1 MATRP
6 PKTPLS
12 PVRGPINRS
21 VSFQVRSP
29 TSEQSG
35 VASTSSYGRTTPTV
49 EHSHHRSTPFVP
61 PTFLASLQDAP
72 SDRITSRQ
80 RSRSVGAGELKDT
93 DFGDDSTLSPLAAM
107 GRELDRGPGTPDF
120 VLGAGSGPRRDKG
133 KGRLEEVKAGGDSSG
148 SGRSGP
154 ATSSPSS
161 LGKAPLSATRPRL
174 TTRLRSFLTSFTG
187 NAEED
192 EVGEDGLAH
201 DRSIA
206 STSKLRDSNEYLRSE
221 TSKNGEILV
230 APFARPAAAFG
241 TLGLNDDSPPLTPSG
256 STDED
261 SYPSQWTTR
270 SILPVSAS
278 TAASARGNST
288 PWPPGYGE
296 VRSIGPTSSGT
307 AAGMPNGS
315 DTSSVTLMVGG
326 SRFRLRF
333 RSPKALAAHAATLV
347 KAGLHSRTLR
357 HNMPTL
363 LMLLTFFVSAT
374 LVVFLLL
381 TTLPLRMP
389 SHGLTQLSLAEI
401 RDICL
406 SLRDYATSTPRA
418 YHHTL
423 FVLCLFFTYK
433 QAFNVPGSIISNV
446 VFGALFGVWK
456 ATFWLSIFTAVG
468 GCGAAVMSALIAPL
482 VLKLPGMHK
491 AVAMMRKALGNKNLG
506 RTGKT
511 PVVGAHPMRRRS
523 PNASRS
529 GTPGPLH
536 RSQSPHP
543 SHKHKPPHSGS
554 SKSDGKGNLF
564 SILLLLRLL
573 PFTPYGMMNIAC
585 GILNVPLLP
594 FAATLAMGSVPWNA
608 VTAQLGEILVE
619 VVAAIPGESSLGEE
633 YASAAT
639 LAEQLDAGGFHDAP
653 RPSSNGSVAAS
664 TKSRLLTSAAHKAGG
679 GIKVLLAK
687 IWTKEMIFKLVGL
700 SLLSIT
706 PVLLGRWWKA
716 RQARIAKA
724 ARKGRSSVVGHS
736 GAASQL
742 SQQQQ
747 QQQQQRHLSE
757 AETPTA
763 AFGDHYHHAPVAG
776 RSTPSAA
783 AVLEWSDG
791 EYDDGESSSSEYEYD
806 TSDEAAD
813 TVEGSEDTPISS
825 SASSSLLDKGSS
837 FGNRNSFFSAATL
850 AAESG
855 PALIAQ
861 LTRSASRN
869 GWNRSTA
876 AWFGS
881 GTASGERSRSRSPV
895 ERWGQTNV
903 PPAHESGA
911 GAGTE
916 ETSTSSS
923 FAAMPVSSGWAGQA
937 GLLAGRHN
945 FTPQLEA
952 QNPFDQQQH
961 QQPQH
966 QRSAFH
972 PFSQSMEEST
982 RLRERERGSFE
993 AGLPPA
999 SVHPSLL
1006 GGSGYGDSGG
1016 HSRRGSAQNYGQL
1029 LSAEREEGE
1038 KREPRRFTAVVK

>member
-1 MATRP
+1 MAARP

-21 VSFQVRSP
+21 ISFQVRSP
-29 TSEQSG
+29 TSEQSSI
-35 VASTSSYGRTTPTV
+35 ASTSISHGNKIPFV
-49 EHSHHRSTPFVP
+49 EHSHHKSTPFVP
-61 PTFLASLQDAP
+61 PTYLASPQDAT
-72 SDRITSRQ
+72 SDRLSSRQ
-80 RSRSVGAGELKDT
+80 RSRSVGAGSSKDS
-93 DFGDDSTLSPLAAM
+93 DLGGDDSILSPLAVM

-120 VLGAGSGPRRDKG
+120 ILGAAGAPRRNKG
-133 KGRLEEVKAGGDSSG
+133 KGRLEEVKTGDESSG
-148 SGRSGP
+148 SASSG
-154 ATSSPSS
+154 AASSSPSGPTKTS
-161 LGKAPLSATRPRL
+161 HTATRPRL

-187 NAEED
+187 NLDED
-192 EVGEDGLAH
+192 DFASSH
-201 DRSIA
+201 PTA
-206 STSKLRDSNEYLRSE
+206 STSKLRDSSDSLRSE
-221 TSKNGEILV
+221 TLQKGEVIV

-241 TLGLNDDSPPLTPSG
+241 NLGLNDDSPPLTPSG

-261 SYPSQWTTR
+261 SYPPQWAART
-270 SILPVSAS
+270 SHPASAS
-278 TAASARGNST
+278 TAASGTSA
-288 PWPPGYGE
+288 WPQGYGHS
-296 VRSIGPTSSGT
+296 RSIGPSSSRLS
-307 AAGMPNGS
+307 AGAPNGP
-315 DTSSVTLMVGG
+315 DTPNVSFAYEVGG
-326 SRFRLRF
+326 SRFHLRF
-333 RSPKALAAHAATLV
+333 RSPKALAADAAALV

-363 LMLLTFFVSAT
+363 LMLLTVFVSAT

-389 SHGLTQLSLAEI
+389 SHSLTQLSLAEI

-406 SLRDYATSTPRA
+406 SLRDYATSTPKA

-423 FVLCLFFTYK
+423 FVLCLFYTYK

-456 ATFWLSIFTAVG
+456 ATFWLSVFTAVG

-506 RTGKT
+506 RTGRA
-511 PVVGAHPMRRRS
+511 PVAGSHPPRRRS
-523 PNASRS
+523 PNSSRS
-529 GTPGPLH
+529 GTPGLPQ

-543 SHKHKPPHSGS
+543 SHKHKTPHSGS
-554 SKSDGKGNLF
+554 QRSEGKGNLF

-619 VVAAIPGESSLGEE
+619 VVAAIPGESSLGDE

-653 RPSSNGSVAAS
+653 RPSANGSAAAS

-687 IWTKEMIFKLVGL
+687 IWTREMIFKLVGL

-724 ARKGRSSVVGHS
+724 ARKARSPVSGHGS
-736 GAASQL
+736 SAPHSY
-742 SQQQQ
+742 
-747 QQQQQRHLSE
+747 QQQQRHSPQ
-757 AETPTA
+757 AEMATA
-763 AFGDHYHHAPVAG
+763 DYEEHFFPAPVAG
-776 RSTPSAA
+776 PSTTSAA

-791 EYDDGESSSSEYEYD
+791 EYDDDESSSSEYEYD
-806 TSDEAAD
+806 SSDEFAA
-813 TVEGSEDTPISS
+813 TAEESEDTPISS
-825 SASSSLLDKGSS
+825 STSSSLLDKGS
-837 FGNRNSFFSAATL
+837 FGKRNSFFSAATL

-869 GWNRSTA
+869 GWNRGTA

-881 GTASGERSRSRSPV
+881 GVASGERSRSRSPSD
-895 ERWGQTNV
+895 RWSQASV
-903 PPAHESGA
+903 PLAHESA
-911 GAGTE
+911 GSE
-916 ETSTSSS
+916 EEGSKSSAFAPVPTSKW
-923 FAAMPVSSGWAGQA
+923 ADAEGWAG
-937 GLLAGRHN
+937 LAGRHN

-952 QNPFDQQQH
+952 QNPFDQQHQH
-961 QQPQH
+961 QQRAP
-966 QRSAFH
+966 FH
-972 PFSQSMEEST
+972 PFSQSLQEGT
-982 RLRERERGSFE
+982 RLGETDRSSLES
-993 AGLPPA
+993 GLPPA

-1006 GGSGYGDSGG
+1006 GERGAHTGAGGSGISDIGG
-1016 HSRRGSAQNYGQL
+1016 HSRRGSAQKHAQL
-1029 LSAEREEGE
+1029 LSAERDDGE